1 MRVNRFGC
9 WDQKLNKYSELF
21 QKKYCINWS
30 TAVVIFY
37 QAGFLGRQHTVYAYP
52 YFKHTIIYLCYF
64 NQMVRCVAANAW
76 IYLWKMLLLQVEKLL
91 QADVILMQTF
101 ATIYRPFMKWLTLL
115 FIFTSSWN
123 NQLSKTQLQESPIL
137 LKQDSKTPS
146 VARSTN

>member
-1 MRVNRFGC
+1 MC
-9 WDQKLNKYSELF
+9 
-21 QKKYCINWS
+21 
-30 TAVVIFY
+30 
-37 QAGFLGRQHTVYAYP
+37 GR
-52 YFKHTIIYLCYF
+52 KCMDISLKD
-64 NQMVRCVAANAW
+64 AAAAS
-76 IYLWKMLLLQVEKLL
+76 WK
-91 QADVILMQTF
+91 ADVILMQTF